1 MANKNTQSGKVII
14 PTPVVKSTKPQSI
27 TTLADFWPGRSEE
40 SKVFTVRRLGSA
52 PKAITSPSVNKDPGA
67 APLPPG
73 VTVTLASLNPP
84 TKESEWYD
92 AYCAT
97 CAAVM
102 HIHRDWENPP
112 RHCKDCR
119 EKQRARWIMRPCKKC
134 KADMPVCKDWTNP
147 PDRCDACRSS
157 YRPKRVSCKVC
168 HEKFEISVGLQIKAE
183 EMGWKLPI
191 RCKTCRELPKSPV
204 QSAASAGRYLSH
216 NISNRYKT
224 SRVMSVRVRVFAGG
238 SPSSGRRR

>member
-1 MANKNTQSGKVII
+1 MII
-14 PTPVVKSTKPQSI
+14 PTPVVKSPKPQSI

-40 SKVFTVRRLGSA
+40 SKVFTVRRLGAA

-67 APLPPG
+67 APLRPG

-102 HIHRDWENPP
+102 HIHRDWETPP

-147 PDRCDACRSS
+147 PDRPRA
-157 YRPKRVSCKVC
+157 
-168 HEKFEISVGLQIKAE
+168 AE
-183 EMGWKLPI
+183 VP
-191 RCKTCRELPKSPV
+191 SPV
-204 QSAASAGRYLSH
+204 
-216 NISNRYKT
+216 
-224 SRVMSVRVRVFAGG
+224 
-238 SPSSGRRR
+238 RRLGWPLPQP